1 MTNQRQ
7 PLQPPVESDDHIW
20 DHIPE
25 TTEIPHFGPVNF
37 QVTTISH
44 RERMIVE
51 RMQAISFVGSP
62 NTVRQ
67 QITDLSHHIE
77 FDEIMAQ
84 TLIYD
89 ESKQH
94 SSYELLKEIL
104 DTL

>member
-1 MTNQRQ
+1 
-7 PLQPPVESDDHIW
+7 
-20 DHIPE
+20 
-25 TTEIPHFGPVNF
+25 
-37 QVTTISH
+37 
-44 RERMIVE
+44 
-51 RMQAISFVGSP
+51 MQAISFVGSP

-94 SSYELLKEIL
+94 SSYELLKEIV

>member
-7 PLQPPVESDDHIW
+7 PLQPPVESDDHIL

-77 FDEIMAQ
+77 FDKIMAQ

-94 SSYELLKEIL
+94 SSYELLKEIV